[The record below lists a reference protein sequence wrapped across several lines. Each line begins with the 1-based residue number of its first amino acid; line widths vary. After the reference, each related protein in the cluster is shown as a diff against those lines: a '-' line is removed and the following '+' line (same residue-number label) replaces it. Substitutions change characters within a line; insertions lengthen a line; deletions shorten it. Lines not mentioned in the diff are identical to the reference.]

1 MVPSPPSRITR
12 SFSESVIREMTRLT
26 ILHGAVNLS
35 QGFPDF
41 PAPAEIKEAA
51 VTAIRAD
58 VNQYSITWG
67 AARLREAIA
76 ARTTR
81 DSGRAIDPETEV
93 TVTCGATEAM
103 FATLTALVDPGD
115 EVIIFEPF
123 YENYGPGSILSR
135 AVPRF
140 VKLRPE
146 AGGEWRFDE
155 AELRGTFNRRTR
167 AIIINTPNNPTG
179 KVFTAEEMHFIARL
193 CREWDVWA
201 VTDEIY
207 EHILFDGARHL
218 SIAGLEGMAERTV
231 TISSISKT
239 YSLTGW
245 RVGWAVAPG
254 PLTDAIRKVHDF
266 LTVGAPSPLQE
277 AAAVAL
283 RMEGPYYEEL
293 RRSYR
298 LRRDLLMGILAAAGF
313 RFWKPRG
320 AYYVMTDAAAVM
332 ARTGHSTD
340 RAFALWLIEEIGVAS
355 VPGSS
360 FYRDPADG
368 RTQIRF
374 SFSKRETTLRE
385 AGKRLEKLRRAK

>member
-1 MVPSPPSRITR
+1 
-12 SFSESVIREMTRLT
+12 
-26 ILHGAVNLS
+26 VNLS

-155 AELRGTFNRRTR
+155 AELRGAFNRRTR

-254 PLTDAIRKVHDF
+254 PLTDAIRKVHDC

-283 RMEGPYYEEL
+283 RMKGPYYEEL

-313 RFWKPRG
+313 RFWKPHG

-385 AGKRLEKLRRAK
+385 AGKRLEKLRRAE